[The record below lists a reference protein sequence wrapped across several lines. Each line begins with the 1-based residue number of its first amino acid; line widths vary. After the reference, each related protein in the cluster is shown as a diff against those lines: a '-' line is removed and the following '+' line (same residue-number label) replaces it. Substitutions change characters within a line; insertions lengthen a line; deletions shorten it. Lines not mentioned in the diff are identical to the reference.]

1 MSSEFEVDLSELEG
15 RRFDCID
22 GCELCCLCQPEVM
35 AEEAPFFRKNHPERL
50 VWIDDPY
57 EHLTIA
63 TKEVGG
69 PCTFLE
75 SGRCKVYD
83 HRPRFCRQYPFHLYL
98 GERLQVELDLS
109 CRGVWL
115 DRGEEAIAIARDL
128 ISTREK
134 QLLQFLSQT
143 GDVYAEF
150 WTNCDIAGV
159 VTDITHIR
167 DTIENEIGK
176 GLEISIL
183 ARMLESSAD
192 EGEVELP
199 LNAKA
204 LLNNE
209 KLDLEIA
216 VMESALASLES
227 DSPYSAPVYCD
238 PTGKWHIF
246 VVREDGIHWQVMDR
260 DGDLHYMDSIDPM
273 SVSIVDS
280 KLTRTSVLRDYLRT
294 LNRRDSFLGYVC
306 YLEDLYGYEDYLS
319 NTYLG
324 AFSTTALDLLWRTT
338 LLGNVFGIIGEDLM
352 REGVIYYD
360 MDRLGAPTIGAFY

>member
-1 MSSEFEVDLSELEG
+1 MLSEVEVDLSELEG

-35 AEEAPFFRKNHPERL
+35 AKEAPFFRKYHPDQL

-63 TKEVGG
+63 TKEGGG
-69 PCTFLE
+69 PCSFLE
-75 SGRCKVYD
+75 GGRCMVYD
-83 HRPRFCRQYPFHLYL
+83 HRPRFCRQYPFHFFL

-115 DRGEEAIAIARDL
+115 NRGEEAITIARDL
-128 ISTREK
+128 VSTSGEQLSKLLCQTRE
-134 QLLQFLSQT
+134 
-143 GDVYAEF
+143 VYAEF
-150 WTNCDIAGV
+150 WINCDIAGV
-159 VTDITHIR
+159 TTDISHIR
-167 DTIENEIGK
+167 DNVEKEIGSQ
-176 GLEISIL
+176 LEISTL

-204 LLNNE
+204 LSANE
-209 KLDLEIA
+209 KHDLEMA
-216 VMESALASLES
+216 AMESALTSLES

-246 VVREDGIHWQVMDR
+246 VVRKGEIHWQVMDR
-260 DGDLHYMDSIDPM
+260 DGNLQYMDLIDPM
-273 SVSIVDS
+273 SVSIADT
-280 KLTRTSVLRDYLRT
+280 KLTKTSVLQDYLRT

-306 YLEDLYGYEDYLS
+306 YLEDMYGYEDYLL

-324 AFSTTALDLLWRTT
+324 AFSTVVLDLLWRAS
-338 LLGNVFGIIGEDLM
+338 LLGKVLGIIEEDLM